1 VVRDRHYRPVDRL
14 FPGSLSAETT
24 IADITVATWSGRSNR
39 EVDVQFLTEVCSW
52 LEGTALATFIAGSW
66 WAFPTIESLHVVAI
80 TLVVGSIAVADLR
93 LLGLAWKSRPVTDV
107 LHDVLP
113 MTWIAFAVALT
124 CGSLLF
130 ISQATKYI
138 DNSALRIKMLLMLL
152 AGINMLAFELIT
164 FRGVSKWDRDRP
176 VPLTGQ
182 LAGAVSLACWLG
194 ILVFG
199 RQIGWT
205 MYPE

>member
-1 VVRDRHYRPVDRL
+1 M
-14 FPGSLSAETT
+14 
-24 IADITVATWSGRSNR
+24 
-39 EVDVQFLTEVCSW
+39 QFLTEVCSW

-66 WAFPTIESLHVVAI
+66 WAFPSIESLHVVAI

-138 DNSALRIKMLLMLL
+138 DNSAFQIKMLLMLL
-152 AGINMLAFELIT
+152 AGVNMLAFELIT
-164 FRGVSKWDRDRP
+164 FRGVSKWDRDVP

>member
-1 VVRDRHYRPVDRL
+1 MK
-14 FPGSLSAETT
+14 
-24 IADITVATWSGRSNR
+24 R
-39 EVDVQFLTEVCSW
+39 EVDVQFLTEFCGW
-52 LEGTALATFIAGSW
+52 LEGTALATWIAESW

-113 MTWIAFAVALT
+113 MTWVAYAVALL
-124 CGSLLF
+124 CGALLF

-138 DNSALRIKMLLMLL
+138 DNSAFQIKMLLMLL
-152 AGINMLAFELIT
+152 AGANMLAFELIT
-164 FRGVSKWDRDRP
+164 FRSVSKWDREVP
-176 VPLTGQ
+176 VPLAGQ

-194 ILVFG
+194 ILVLG

-205 MYPE
+205 MYPG

>member
-1 VVRDRHYRPVDRL
+1 LGDQ
-14 FPGSLSAETT
+14 T
-24 IADITVATWSGRSNR
+24 R
-39 EVDVQFLTEVCSW
+39 EVEVQFLTEFCSW
-52 LEGTALATFIAGSW
+52 LEGTALATWIAGSA
-66 WAFPTIESLHVVAI
+66 WAFPTIESIHVVAI

-93 LLGLAWKSRPVTDV
+93 LLGLAWRSRRVTDV

-130 ISQATKYI
+130 ISQASKYF
-138 DNSALRIKMLLMLL
+138 DNSAFQLKMLLMLL
-152 AGINMLAFELIT
+152 AGANMLAFELIT
-164 FRGVSKWDRDRP
+164 LRSVSTWDRNVP
-176 VPLTGQ
+176 VPLAGK

-194 ILVFG
+194 ILVLG

>member
-1 VVRDRHYRPVDRL
+1 LV
-14 FPGSLSAETT
+14 
-24 IADITVATWSGRSNR
+24 GRSNR

-66 WAFPTIESLHVVAI
+66 WAFPSIESLHVVAI

-138 DNSALRIKMLLMLL
+138 DNSAFQIKMLLMLL
-152 AGINMLAFELIT
+152 AGVNMLAFELIT
-164 FRGVSKWDRDRP
+164 FRGVSKWDRDVP

>member
-1 VVRDRHYRPVDRL
+1 MP
-14 FPGSLSAETT
+14 
-24 IADITVATWSGRSNR
+24 
-39 EVDVQFLTEVCSW
+39 FLIEVCSW
-52 LEGTALATFIAGSW
+52 LESTRLAVFIGESS
-66 WAFPTIESLHVVAI
+66 WAFPTFESIHVVAI

-93 LLGLAWKSRPVTDV
+93 LLGLAWNGRPVTEV

-113 MTWIAFAVALT
+113 VTWIAYAVALA

-138 DNSALRIKMLLMLL
+138 ENGAFQLKMLLMLL
-152 AGINMLAFELIT
+152 AGINMLAFQLIT
-164 FRGVSKWDRDRP
+164 FRSISTWDRDNP
-176 VPLTGQ
+176 VPLAGKA
-182 LAGAVSLACWLG
+182 AGAVSLACWLG
-194 ILVFG
+194 IVLFG

>member
-1 VVRDRHYRPVDRL
+1 MRL
-14 FPGSLSAETT
+14 
-24 IADITVATWSGRSNR
+24 
-39 EVDVQFLTEVCSW
+39 
-52 LEGTALATFIAGSW
+52 
-66 WAFPTIESLHVVAI
+66 
-80 TLVVGSIAVADLR
+80 
-93 LLGLAWKSRPVTDV
+93 
-107 LHDVLP
+107 
-113 MTWIAFAVALT
+113 
-124 CGSLLF
+124 SLLF

-138 DNSALRIKMLLMLL
+138 DNSAFQIKMLLMLL
-152 AGINMLAFELIT
+152 AGVNMLALAFELIT
-164 FRGVSKWDRDRP
+164 FRSVSKWDRDAP